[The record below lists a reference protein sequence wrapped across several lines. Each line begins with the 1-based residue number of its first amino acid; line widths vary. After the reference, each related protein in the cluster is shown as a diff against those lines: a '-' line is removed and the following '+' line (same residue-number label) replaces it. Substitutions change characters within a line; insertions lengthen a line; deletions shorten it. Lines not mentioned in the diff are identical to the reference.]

1 VSVIACRQ
9 LLAAAQDG
17 QRNGATLPYSEAS
30 AMMAA
35 NARRTAIHKLTQRR
49 SGSHPQD
56 PQPALDS
63 VRKCAGLP
71 VT

>member
-35 NARRTAIHKLTQRR
+35 NARRTAIHKLTNAVQGATRKIR
-49 SGSHPQD
+49 SLRLTPCGN
-56 PQPALDS
+56 
-63 VRKCAGLP
+63 VRVCP
-71 VT
+71 